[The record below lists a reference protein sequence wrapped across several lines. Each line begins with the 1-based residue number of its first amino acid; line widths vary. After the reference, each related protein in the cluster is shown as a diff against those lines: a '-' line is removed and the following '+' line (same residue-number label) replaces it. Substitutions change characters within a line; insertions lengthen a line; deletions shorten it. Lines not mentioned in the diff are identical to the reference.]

1 MTPTVTRL
9 RERKRGR
16 VAVELDGK
24 PWRVLPADTVVRTA
38 LAVGRELDRPK
49 ARELA
54 RELRRAKALA
64 SATRSLASNDR
75 SRRELERRLARA
87 GHAAA
92 AREDAIAALDRAG
105 LLDDTRVAETRAE
118 QLARRGYGDAG
129 IRADL
134 RRREIPAEIAA
145 DALAALE
152 PEFERARRL
161 VAGQSVTPAL
171 IRRLV
176 GRGFSRETL
185 EDLANAFAKEP

>member
-9 RERKRGR
+9 RERKHGR

-24 PWRVLPADTVVRTA
+24 PWRVLPADAVVRTA
-38 LAVGRELDRPK
+38 LTVGRELDRPK

-54 RELRRAKALA
+54 RELRRVNALA
-64 SATRSLASNDR
+64 SATRSLATNDR
-75 SRRELERRLARA
+75 SRGELERRLARA

-105 LLDDTRVAETRAE
+105 ILDDTRMAETRAE

-145 DALAALE
+145 DAVAALE
-152 PEFERARRL
+152 PEVERARRL
-161 VAGQSVTPAL
+161 AAGQCVTPAL
-171 IRRLV
+171 IRRLA
-176 GRGFSRETL
+176 GRGFSRDTL